1 MFHCVMT
8 GCLRCQGAHITAKER
23 EVGGGGGGRKSGV
36 TGRQTE
42 VEGLE
47 VIYVLS
53 LGGQHVFFFRLYL
66 C

>member
-8 GCLRCQGAHITAKER
+8 GCLRCQGAHITEKE
-23 EVGGGGGGRKSGV
+23 GGEEKRV

-42 VEGLE
+42 VEGLG
-47 VIYVLS
+47 VIYVLT
-53 LGGQHVFFFRLYL
+53 LGGQCIFYRLYL